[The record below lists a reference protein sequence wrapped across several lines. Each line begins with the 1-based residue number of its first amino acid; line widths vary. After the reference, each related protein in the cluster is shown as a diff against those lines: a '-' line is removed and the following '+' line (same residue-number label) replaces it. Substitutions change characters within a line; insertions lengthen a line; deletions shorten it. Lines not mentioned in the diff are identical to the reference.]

1 MARDEAARDAN
12 AETSLV
18 DRRSYLKLFG
28 VAATP
33 VAVSGA
39 AADSASAASSTG
51 FGAGGYGDGSYGGA
65 TTESPLEIAIAAPT
79 DVTTSE
85 ATLNAEVTDFGGA
98 SSVEVRFEYRQA
110 GASRWAATES
120 QSLSTVGAASATVG
134 DLRSGT
140 DYEYR
145 AAVVASD
152 GDTATSTARTFT
164 TRATATPP
172 VIDGFEVSE
181 RGSPN
186 PHAEISATWQVSD
199 ADGDLQKVAVEVR
212 DADGKLRRSTS
223 VGVSGGTASGAP
235 SFRIKKG
242 DGATYECILE
252 VTDAAGRT
260 ASRTRTVTA

>member
-1 MARDEAARDAN
+1 MARDEAARDATEE
-12 AETSLV
+12 ASLV

-51 FGAGGYGDGSYGGA
+51 FGVGRYGDGGYGHTA
-65 TTESPLEIAIAAPT
+65 TESALAVVTAAPT
-79 DVTTSE
+79 GVTDSE

-98 SSVEVRFEYRQA
+98 SSVEIRFEYRRA
-110 GASRWAATES
+110 GASQWTVTEPRP
-120 QSLSTVGAASATVG
+120 LSAVGSASATVG
-134 DLRSGT
+134 DLGCGIE
-140 DYEYR
+140 YEYR

-152 GDTATSTARTFT
+152 GDTATGGTQTFT
-164 TRATATPP
+164 TYAGGTSP

-181 RGSPN
+181 RGLRN
-186 PHAEISATWQVSD
+186 PHAEISATWRVSD
-199 ADGDLQKVAVEVR
+199 ADCDLRRVSVEVR
-212 DADGKLRRSTS
+212 DADGKVRRSTA
-223 VGVSGGTASGAP
+223 VGVSGGSASGGP

-242 DGATYECILE
+242 GGATYDCVLT